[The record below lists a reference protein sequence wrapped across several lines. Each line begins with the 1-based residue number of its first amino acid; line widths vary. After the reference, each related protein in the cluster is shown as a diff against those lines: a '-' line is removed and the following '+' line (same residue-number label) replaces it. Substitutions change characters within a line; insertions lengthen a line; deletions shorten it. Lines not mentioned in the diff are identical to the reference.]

1 MMTNS
6 AHDFKQAVDVQNKR
20 IFELLQGDDINS
32 ETLSSMVSERDSL
45 INRCLE
51 LLADDERRAFAEKEL
66 DINQT
71 LQEKCTVLRAKSKDS
86 LSKFVKDAKAVRKYR

>member
-1 MMTNS
+1 MMTHS
-6 AHDFKQAVDVQNKR
+6 AHDFKQAVNVQNQR
-20 IFELLQGDDINS
+20 IFELLQGDDVNS
-32 ETLSSMVSERDSL
+32 ETLASMVSERDSL

-66 DINQT
+66 DINQS
-71 LQEKCTVLRAKSKDS
+71 LQEKCSVLRAKSKDS